1 MAAPGQRRQERIL
14 KKEIE
19 QVTSAS
25 FNDDDNPPGRNF
37 VLVGKMLNALI
48 GT

>member
-1 MAAPGQRRQERIL
+1 MAAPGQRKLERIL

-25 FNDDDNPPGRNF
+25 FNDDDPPGRNF

-48 GT
+48 ST

>member
-19 QVTSAS
+19 RVTSANLMTMIRDAFVSKKCS
-25 FNDDDNPPGRNF
+25 FF
-37 VLVGKMLNALI
+37 
-48 GT
+48 